1 METKNVKISAQF
13 GHEIAAVNF
22 AKAFNLEV
30 VIIPNKDNKEDYEKE
45 AETILNNMSFFYD
58 RITIVPFEEK
68 EAANASAWDIIGD
81 LKAGTLDD
89 DLWNNFATSR
99 LVPSNLENL
108 PAYNGLANRE
118 NVLVI
123 PQKLI
128 SDGEC
133 GITAKQQSLPLEA
146 FEFLNACPQNFVLGQ
161 HFHKIN
167 DRPAVEALAQRFEM
181 YVPGMTENP
190 EVFGIRGVQ
199 HRMYYNMY
207 ASLKASVGIAGTHTW
222 LLLTMFPDIPQL
234 ILFNKKGVERWK
246 AIEAAYQ
253 KQGYNI
259 ICLGFDENTDMAE
272 FAKEIETN
280 YAKLF
285 A

>member
-1 METKNVKISAQF
+1 METKKVKISAQF

-22 AKAFNLEV
+22 AKAFNLPV
-30 VIIPNKDNKEDYEKE
+30 VIIPNKDNREDYEKE

-81 LKAGTLDD
+81 LK
-89 DLWNNFATSR
+89 
-99 LVPSNLENL
+99 
-108 PAYNGLANRE
+108 
-118 NVLVI
+118 
-123 PQKLI
+123 
-128 SDGEC
+128 
-133 GITAKQQSLPLEA
+133 
-146 FEFLNACPQNFVLGQ
+146 
-161 HFHKIN
+161 
-167 DRPAVEALAQRFEM
+167 
-181 YVPGMTENP
+181 
-190 EVFGIRGVQ
+190 
-199 HRMYYNMY
+199 
-207 ASLKASVGIAGTHTW
+207 AGTHTW